1 MHFSKLGKLQGR
13 LGIYASPS
21 TTWQTPIYRDS
32 CARSKTPRPKST
44 TSSSHSTSS
53 WRTQASPPRCS
64 CSTASTCCS
73 PTSST
78 RCSRR
83 CSAPSCSV
91 RHSACSSHLL
101 GAPAPQRPQRRTAR
115 AAAQPF
121 ISHPLRAPQHEWRRT
136 SSTRVAA
143 DFLNARRKPAKG
155 PRPRMK
161 TFGNWVHILVIKW
174 QVRFAKFLE
183 MFYFSPSYLFSRVD
197 KR

>member
-1 MHFSKLGKLQGR
+1 
-13 LGIYASPS
+13 
-21 TTWQTPIYRDS
+21 
-32 CARSKTPRPKST
+32 
-44 TSSSHSTSS
+44 
-53 WRTQASPPRCS
+53 
-64 CSTASTCCS
+64 
-73 PTSST
+73 
-78 RCSRR
+78 
-83 CSAPSCSV
+83 V

-197 KR
+197 KRQQIAKKKCQLERLRYETVRACKYLLHVS

>member
-1 MHFSKLGKLQGR
+1 MQVRPRHGKHQ
-13 LGIYASPS
+13 
-21 TTWQTPIYRDS
+21 
-32 CARSKTPRPKST
+32 
-44 TSSSHSTSS
+44 
-53 WRTQASPPRCS
+53 
-64 CSTASTCCS
+64 STAT
-73 PTSST
+73 PARDRKPPGPNPPPLPLTLH
-78 RCSRR
+78 RHGARR
-83 CSAPSCSV
+83 P
-91 RHSACSSHLL
+91 RHRAARALRPLPVARQLPPPAAVGAALL
-101 GAPAPQRPQRRTAR
+101 RPALWDAARARHTFWEPQRPQRRTAR